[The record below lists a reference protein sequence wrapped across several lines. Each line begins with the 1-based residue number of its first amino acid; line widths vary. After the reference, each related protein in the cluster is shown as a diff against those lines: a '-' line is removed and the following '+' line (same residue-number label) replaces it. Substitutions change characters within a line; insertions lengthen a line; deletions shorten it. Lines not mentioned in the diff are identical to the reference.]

1 MKEEILEDLLA
12 LVSRMSKLIH
22 ELMDEVAMLDAL
34 RQAGVENWEGYE
46 EAQQLYEGIRAGKS
60 KEYK

>member
-1 MKEEILEDLLA
+1 MKEVTG
-12 LVSRMSKLIH
+12 LVSGMLKLIH

-46 EAQQLYEGIRAGKS
+46 EAQDLYHNIRAGKS